1 MPEYAL
7 ILLFLLLVA
16 IFLHRLN
23 KITIF
28 GSKLFIFVYFSIAL
42 LFGTT
47 WDHFAISRGHWSF
60 GEKFLLGPII
70 GLMPIEE
77 FAFFIVVAYFVLV
90 VYKSLEKYLKN

>member
-1 MPEYAL
+1 MPEYVL
-7 ILLFLLLVA
+7 ILLLLLLVA

-28 GSKLFIFVYFSIAL
+28 GSKLFIFIYFSIAL

-60 GEKFLLGPII
+60 GEKFLLGPRI

-77 FAFFIVVAYFVLV
+77 FGFFIVMAYFVLV
-90 VYKSLEKYLKN
+90 VYKSLEKHLKN

>member
-7 ILLFLLLVA
+7 ILLFILLGA
-16 IFLHRLN
+16 IFLQRLN

-47 WDHFAISRGHWSF
+47 WDYFAISRGHWSF
-60 GEKFLLGPII
+60 GEKFLLGPRI

-77 FAFFIVVAYFVLV
+77 FAFFIVMAYFVLV
-90 VYKSLEKYLKN
+90 VYKSLEKLLKN

>member
-7 ILLFLLLVA
+7 ILLFILLGA
-16 IFLHRLN
+16 IFLQRLN

-47 WDHFAISRGHWSF
+47 WDYFAISRGHWSF
-60 GEKFLLGPII
+60 GEKFLLGPGI

-77 FAFFIVVAYFVLV
+77 FAFFIVMAYFVLV
-90 VYKSLEKYLKN
+90 VYKSLEKLLKN